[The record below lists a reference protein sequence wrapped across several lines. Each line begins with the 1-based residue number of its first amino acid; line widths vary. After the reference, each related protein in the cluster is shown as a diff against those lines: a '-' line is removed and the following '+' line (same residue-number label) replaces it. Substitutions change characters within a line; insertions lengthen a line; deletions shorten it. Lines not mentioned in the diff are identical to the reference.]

1 LSSAPQP
8 DNSSQAASPPIITK
22 KDKIAAIA
30 DEIISLDKKVGNTL
44 IEVLK
49 RMAASDRSHVYWTCK
64 KYLQDDYGLLIA
76 DSGHVGI
83 SDRYIPNLMYPG
95 DIIVYAVVD
104 MLRTGDYIQVLQM
117 TDVKDLAVEHVKVT
131 KVSIIDGA
139 VNVEDPLSGSAYSV
153 TKHNVIGKVAKIIT
167 AFSQE
172 WENVFYEFKDRK
184 WLLKTLKK
192 NLELYKNT
200 GYSNQR
206 QIVGEIERRMSKL
219 KEEPR

>member
-1 LSSAPQP
+1 
-8 DNSSQAASPPIITK
+8 
-22 KDKIAAIA
+22 
-30 DEIISLDKKVGNTL
+30 
-44 IEVLK
+44 
-49 RMAASDRSHVYWTCK
+49 
-64 KYLQDDYGLLIA
+64 
-76 DSGHVGI
+76 
-83 SDRYIPNLMYPG
+83 
-95 DIIVYAVVD
+95 
-104 MLRTGDYIQVLQM
+104 MLRTGDYIQVLQL

-139 VNVEDPLSGSAYSV
+139 VNVEDPLSGTTYSV
-153 TKHNVIGKVAKIIT
+153 AKHNVIGKVVKVIT

-192 NLELYKNT
+192 NLDLYKAT

-206 QIVGEIERRMSKL
+206 QIVSEIERRLSKM

>member
-1 LSSAPQP
+1 MSSTPQP
-8 DNSSQAASPPIITK
+8 DNSVSPPIITK
-22 KDKIAAIA
+22 KDKIAALA
-30 DEIISLDKKVGNTL
+30 DEILSLDKNVGNTL
-44 IEVLK
+44 AEVLK
-49 RMAASDRSHVYWTCK
+49 RVAASDRSHVYWTCK

-104 MLRTGDYIQVLQM
+104 MLRTGDYIQVLQA
-117 TDVKDLAVEHVKVT
+117 TDTKDLTIEHARVT
-131 KVSIIDGA
+131 KVSIVDGA
-139 VNVEDPLSGSAYSV
+139 VGVEDPLSGSAYSV
-153 TKHNVIGKVAKIIT
+153 AKHGIIGKVVKVIT

-192 NLELYKNT
+192 NLDLYKNT
-200 GYSNQR
+200 GSQR
-206 QIVGEIERRMSKL
+206 QIVSEIERRMTKL
-219 KEEPR
+219 KEETR